1 MRRKGQM
8 DGTGAQ
14 TPWQRLGSK
23 FTLGLRP
30 RTEAD
35 WLPYDDAFGNKDTRT
50 RQLAQK
56 ADLLDSRRDEVFAC
70 DGSHLAACTE
80 VRNMV
85 AAHLDS
91 HHPATPPA
99 AFPAGMHPLEQAARV
114 VPEDLLILAPRVR
127 GPDADVLDWVLVA
140 AALAF
145 PAHWV
150 LAEKM
155 GRPLAGIHEP
165 VPHYGER
172 LERPMDRFFTA
183 MKTGP
188 ISHRWNW
195 SVVTTDHLF
204 TPHRMRRMPLPE
216 NAGLGEIFLRMES
229 QTLRKL
235 PESGAILFTIRTY
248 VLPLSHWAGQE
259 GAIESLVDMLA
270 DMTPQMRAYKGVEM
284 YEDALRA
291 AVAKPAKPA

>member
-1 MRRKGQM
+1 M
-8 DGTGAQ
+8 DGQHAQ

-30 RTEAD
+30 RTEAE
-35 WLPYDDAFGNKDTRT
+35 WLPFDDAFGNSSTRAD
-50 RQLAQK
+50 QLAQK
-56 ADLLDSRRDEVFAC
+56 STLLDTKRDEVFAC
-70 DGSHLAACTE
+70 DGANLAACGE
-80 VRNMV
+80 VRDMV
-85 AAHLDS
+85 MAHLDS
-91 HHPATPPA
+91 HHPATTSPA
-99 AFPAGMHPLEQAARV
+99 PAAGMHPLEQAARA
-114 VPEDLLILAPRVR
+114 VPEDLLILAPRER
-127 GPDADVLDWVLVA
+127 GPESDVLDWVLVA

-183 MKTGP
+183 MKIGP

-195 SVVTTDHLF
+195 SVVTTDKLF
-204 TPHRMRRMPLPE
+204 TPHRMRRVPLPE
-216 NAGLGEIFLRMES
+216 NAGLNEIFLRMES

-235 PESGAILFTIRTY
+235 PLSGAILFTIRTY
-248 VLPLSHWAGQE
+248 VLPLSRWAGE
-259 GAIESLVDMLA
+259 DGAIESLVEMLA
-270 DMTPQMRAYKGVEM
+270 GMTPQMRAYKGVEM

-291 AVAKPAKPA
+291 TIAKPG

>member
-1 MRRKGQM
+1 M
-8 DGTGAQ
+8 DGPSAQ
-14 TPWQRLGSK
+14 TPWQRLGNK

-30 RTEAD
+30 RAEAD
-35 WLPYDDAFGNKDTRT
+35 WLPYDDAFANSSTRAE
-50 RQLAQK
+50 QLAQK
-56 ADLLDSRRDEVFAC
+56 ADLFANRRDDVFAC
-70 DGSHLAACTE
+70 DGTSLNACAEVQDMVTAHLGTHHRGRSSGEVAALAA
-80 VRNMV
+80 
-85 AAHLDS
+85 
-91 HHPATPPA
+91 HPER
-99 AFPAGMHPLEQAARV
+99 HPLEQAARA
-114 VPEDLLILAPRVR
+114 VPEDLLVLAPRER
-127 GPDADVLDWVLVA
+127 AADEDVLDWVLVA

-183 MKTGP
+183 MQVGP

-195 SVVTTDHLF
+195 SVVTTDSLF
-204 TPHRMRRMPLPE
+204 TPHRMRRTPLAS
-216 NAGLGEIFLRMES
+216 NASLDEIFLRMES

-235 PESGAILFTIRTY
+235 PRSGAILFTIRTY
-248 VLPLSHWAGQE
+248 VLPLSHWAGQD
-259 GAIESLVDMLA
+259 GAIASLVEMLD
-270 DMTPQMRAYKGVEM
+270 DMTPQMRTYKGVGL

-291 AVAKPAKPA
+291 AIAKPA